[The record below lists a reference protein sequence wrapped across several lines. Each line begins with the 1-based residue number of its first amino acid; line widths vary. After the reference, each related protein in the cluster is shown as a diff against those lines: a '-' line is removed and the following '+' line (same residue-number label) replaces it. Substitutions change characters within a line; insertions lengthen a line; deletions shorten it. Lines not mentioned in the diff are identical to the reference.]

1 MVHLLS
7 KSINL
12 RAFRASYTKSECC
25 FGTQT
30 SLIMH
35 ENSTDT
41 IIRLTDISYQY
52 PHGESLNFA
61 DLEVPAGQH
70 TLILGDS
77 GSGKTTLL
85 HILSGLLKPKSGTV
99 QLDGNQLYE
108 LPARKLDRL
117 RGQRIGLI
125 FQEAH
130 LVKSLTI
137 KENLQIAQGFAGAK
151 VDNDRIHEVL
161 SALNLAEKANSYPN
175 KLSRGQMQRAAIAR
189 AVINRPAILV
199 ADEPTASLDDRNT
212 ANVLEL
218 LLMQAEEHRATL
230 IVATHDKR
238 VKTRIAHAYYI

>member
-1 MVHLLS
+1 MEDN
-7 KSINL
+7 K
-12 RAFRASYTKSECC
+12 
-25 FGTQT
+25 QT
-30 SLIMH
+30 V
-35 ENSTDT
+35 
-41 IIRLTDISYQY
+41 IRLNGISYRY
-52 PHGESLNFA
+52 PQGESLKFA
-61 DLEVPAGQH
+61 DIEVARGQH

-85 HILSGLLKPKSGTV
+85 HILSGLLKPETGTV
-99 QLDGNQLYE
+99 QIDGQPLYD
-108 LPARKLDRL
+108 LPARKLDEF

-151 VDNDRIHEVL
+151 VNHHRIEEVL
-161 SALNLAEKANSYPN
+161 ALLNLEHKGDSYPG

-212 ANVLEL
+212 ESVLNL
-218 LLMQAEEHRATL
+218 LRTQAEQQGATL
-230 IVATHDKR
+230 IIATHDKR
-238 VKTRIAHAYYI
+238 VKTQITHAYYVGR

>member
-1 MVHLLS
+1 MEDN
-7 KSINL
+7 K
-12 RAFRASYTKSECC
+12 
-25 FGTQT
+25 QT
-30 SLIMH
+30 V
-35 ENSTDT
+35 
-41 IIRLTDISYQY
+41 IRLNGISYRY
-52 PHGESLNFA
+52 PQGESLKFA
-61 DLEVPAGQH
+61 DIEVARGQH

-85 HILSGLLKPKSGTV
+85 HILSGLLKPETGTV
-99 QLDGNQLYE
+99 QIDGQPLYD
-108 LPARKLDRL
+108 LPARKLDEF

-151 VDNDRIHEVL
+151 VNHNRIEEVL
-161 SALNLAEKANSYPN
+161 ALLNLEHKGDSYPG

-212 ANVLEL
+212 ESVLNL
-218 LLMQAEEHRATL
+218 LRTQAEQQGATL
-230 IVATHDKR
+230 IIATHDKR
-238 VKTRIAHAYYI
+238 VKTQITHAYYVGR

>member
-1 MVHLLS
+1 
-7 KSINL
+7 
-12 RAFRASYTKSECC
+12 
-25 FGTQT
+25 
-30 SLIMH
+30 MH
-35 ENSTDT
+35 ENT
-41 IIRLTDISYQY
+41 ITPVVRLNDVAYQY
-52 PHGESLNFA
+52 PQGESLRFA
-61 DLEVPAGQH
+61 DLEVPPGQH

-85 HILSGLLKPKSGTV
+85 HILSGLLKPGDGTV
-99 QLDGNQLYE
+99 QVDGQQLYG
-108 LPARKLDRL
+108 LPARKLDAF

-151 VDNDRIHEVL
+151 INNDRINEVL
-161 SALNLAEKANSYPN
+161 SLLNLVDKANNYPS
-175 KLSRGQMQRAAIAR
+175 KLSRGQLQRAAIAR

-212 ANVLEL
+212 SSVLEL
-218 LLMQAEEHRATL
+218 LLTQAEEHHATL

-238 VKTRIAHAYYI
+238 VKTRIAHAYQMGIKQ

>member
-1 MVHLLS
+1 MEDN
-7 KSINL
+7 K
-12 RAFRASYTKSECC
+12 
-25 FGTQT
+25 QT
-30 SLIMH
+30 V
-35 ENSTDT
+35 
-41 IIRLTDISYQY
+41 IRLNGINYRY
-52 PHGESLNFA
+52 PQGESLKFA
-61 DLEVPAGQH
+61 DIEVARGQH

-85 HILSGLLKPKSGTV
+85 HILSGLLKPETGTV
-99 QLDGNQLYE
+99 QIDGQPLYD
-108 LPARKLDRL
+108 LPARKLDEF

-151 VDNDRIHEVL
+151 VNHNRIEEVL
-161 SALNLAEKANSYPN
+161 ALLNLEHKGDSYPG

-212 ANVLEL
+212 ESVLNL
-218 LLMQAEEHRATL
+218 LRTQAEQQGATL
-230 IVATHDKR
+230 IIATHDKR
-238 VKTRIAHAYYI
+238 VKTQITHAYYVGR

>member
-1 MVHLLS
+1 MEHN
-7 KSINL
+7 K
-12 RAFRASYTKSECC
+12 
-25 FGTQT
+25 QT
-30 SLIMH
+30 V
-35 ENSTDT
+35 
-41 IIRLTDISYQY
+41 IRLSGISYRY
-52 PHGESLNFA
+52 PQGESLKFA
-61 DLEVPAGQH
+61 DIEVTRGEH

-85 HILSGLLKPKSGTV
+85 HILSGLLKPETGTV
-99 QLDGNQLYE
+99 QIDGQPLYD
-108 LPARKLDRL
+108 LPARKLDEF

-151 VDNDRIHEVL
+151 VDHQRIEEVL
-161 SALNLAEKANSYPN
+161 ALLNLEHKGNSYPS

-212 ANVLEL
+212 ESVLNL
-218 LLMQAEEHRATL
+218 LRTQAEQQGATL
-230 IVATHDKR
+230 IIATHDKR
-238 VKTRIAHAYYI
+238 VKTQITHAYYVGR

>member
-1 MVHLLS
+1 MPENT
-7 KSINL
+7 KNL
-12 RAFRASYTKSECC
+12 V
-25 FGTQT
+25 
-30 SLIMH
+30 
-35 ENSTDT
+35 
-41 IIRLTDISYQY
+41 IRLNDVTYQY
-52 PHGESLNFA
+52 PQGESLRFA
-61 DLEVPAGQH
+61 DIEVAFGQH

-85 HILSGLLKPKSGTV
+85 HILSGLLKPQAGTV
-99 QLDGNQLYE
+99 QVDGQQLYK
-108 LPARKLDRL
+108 LTARKLDEF

-151 VDNDRIHEVL
+151 IDSDRIHEVL
-161 SALNLAEKANSYPN
+161 TLLNLANKANSYPS
-175 KLSRGQMQRAAIAR
+175 KLSRGQLQRAAIAR

-212 ANVLEL
+212 ASVLEL
-218 LLMQAEEHRATL
+218 LLTQAEEHGATL

-238 VKTRIAHAYYI
+238 VKTRIEHAYQMGNG